1 MKTYT
6 KKIDGYNCE
15 VKIDPTQDPSTQGW
29 VTSID
34 GHTAS
39 MESVLQFGQITSN
52 SGDFDWSIEF
62 LAEAVL
68 ERIEDWAN
76 SVGY

>member
-15 VKIDPTQDPSTQGW
+15 VEIDPTQDPSTQGW
-29 VTSID
+29 VTSRD

-39 MESVLQFGQITSN
+39 MESVLQLGYIASN
-52 SGDFDWSIEF
+52 SGYLDWSIEVPE
-62 LAEAVL
+62 EAL

>member
-15 VKIDPTQDPSTQGW
+15 VEIDPTQEPSTQGW
-29 VTSID
+29 VTRGSYASGTMQLVFD
-34 GHTAS
+34 QGYVTTAGGARAYKIPDCT
-39 MESVLQFGQITSN
+39 LH
-52 SGDFDWSIEF
+52 
-62 LAEAVL
+62 
-68 ERIEDWAN
+68 RIEDWAY